1 MASQL
6 IVAEKEYPFDI
17 VILRHHV
24 YKSVAFP
31 FFDGLFPKKSSL
43 HCLCYTNHTTVGP
56 VFFTDNKFREF
67 HGIWC
72 DSRKLFSSNER

>member
-31 FFDGLFPKKSSL
+31 FFMGFPKKSSL
-43 HCLCYTNHTTVGP
+43 HCLCYTNHTTPRVLI
-56 VFFTDNKFREF
+56 V
-67 HGIWC
+67 
-72 DSRKLFSSNER
+72 KLFIERLQYTLVQSTTIICRLV